1 MPITIQPAFD
11 ALPAYR
17 PIVFEAFLPTTLV
30 PDVPVENA
38 VVTIY
43 NGATAITTIRYKS
56 NRNQPGIPGSQD
68 YFFDIDIQKI
78 CQDILAPSADLP
90 STMFGLGVFV
100 TENTDFFG
108 LFRIEI
114 TYEAISSTT
123 GLLFAVPVVNDI
135 SNSFYIYTASRQCTA
150 PLFEQMDLNDYVG
163 AVVLSPE
170 TKFIT
175 KSSRSLKQKNA
186 DFSFLSVIQPNIG
199 MALNGMQVELFDASG
214 GLLYTG
220 TTSTFM
226 PPFSTQYT
234 MNTGFDYLATVAW
247 TYGAPNF
254 SDPLI
259 VSYTMSVGYLFPGV
273 FPAFAYIRQSE
284 VFSYELTGLCCGRRD
299 LRLHWMNLLG
309 GTDSYTFS
317 SEKDLQL
324 TTSSDRAQRSLSWEI
339 GSLTPHSISDVGN
352 FKIKSEGST
361 AYQLVSKF
369 LTNTEA
375 TWLMELLTSPKVYA
389 EINGDFVPVII
400 EDTSQSIDRQNGK
413 IQYSITATLANDLII
428 QRI

>member
-1 MPITIQPAFD
+1 
-11 ALPAYR
+11 
-17 PIVFEAFLPTTLV
+17 
-30 PDVPVENA
+30 
-38 VVTIY
+38 
-43 NGATAITTIRYKS
+43 
-56 NRNQPGIPGSQD
+56 
-68 YFFDIDIQKI
+68 
-78 CQDILAPSADLP
+78 
-90 STMFGLGVFV
+90 
-100 TENTDFFG
+100 
-108 LFRIEI
+108 
-114 TYEAISSTT
+114 
-123 GLLFAVPVVNDI
+123 
-135 SNSFYIYTASRQCTA
+135 
-150 PLFEQMDLNDYVG
+150 
-163 AVVLSPE
+163 
-170 TKFIT
+170 
-175 KSSRSLKQKNA
+175 
-186 DFSFLSVIQPNIG
+186 

-214 GLLYTG
+214 ALLYTG

-226 PPFSTQYT
+226 PPFSTQFT

-259 VSYTMSVGYLFPGV
+259 TSYTMTAGYLFPGV
-273 FPAFAYIRQSE
+273 FPAFAYVRQTE
-284 VFSYELTGLCCGRRD
+284 VFAYELTGLCCGRRD

-324 TTSSDRAQRSLSWEI
+324 TTSSDRAQRALSWEI
-339 GSLTPHSISDVGN
+339 GSLTPHSVSDVGN

-400 EDTSQSIDRQNGK
+400 EDTGQSIDRQNGK